1 MTKTIIAIIKPP
13 LSEAVF
19 MVIFLL
25 FASGFLWPLSRTL

>member
-13 LSEAVF
+13 PKEAVF